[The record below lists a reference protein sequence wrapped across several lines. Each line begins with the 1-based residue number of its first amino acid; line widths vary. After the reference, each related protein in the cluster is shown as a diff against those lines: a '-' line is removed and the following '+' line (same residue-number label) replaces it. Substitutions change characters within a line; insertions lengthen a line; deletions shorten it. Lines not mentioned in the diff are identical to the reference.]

1 MNEPPART
9 FEQQIAHAR
18 EMAQWYAAHSP
29 YRLNPDPRVWEGIV
43 RAIGRQAFTR
53 GFPYC
58 P

>member
-1 MNEPPART
+1 MTNPPARSL
-9 FEQQIAHAR
+9 EEDISRAR
-18 EMAQWYAAHSP
+18 KMAKWYAGHSP
-29 YRLNPDPRVWEGIV
+29 YRLNPDPTVWEGIV